1 MRALSQGIVLATMI
15 MLMACTT
22 TLPVKENDLEAR
34 WQQRQVELMG
44 LVYWQFKARSS
55 IRQDKESWQAGL
67 RWQQSLADYEVQVLG
82 PFSMGGLV
90 LKGDDQQVILTL
102 ADGQQWQATAP
113 EGLLE
118 KTTGWKLP
126 VSALRHWVR
135 GLSATNLPLAQ
146 KTLDDQAQIITMVQG
161 EWRIK
166 FPEYMKVKNQ
176 TLPRKIFVE
185 NGELHLKMVIDKWQ
199 LGQ

>member
-1 MRALSQGIVLATMI
+1 MDGLDM
-15 MLMACTT
+15 
-22 TLPVKENDLEAR
+22 R
-34 WQQRQVELMG
+34 WQQRQAELMA
-44 LVYWQFKARSS
+44 LTSWQFRARSS

-82 PFSMGGLV
+82 PFSMGGLI
-90 LKGDDQQVILTL
+90 LKGNDQQVVLTQ
-102 ADGQQWQATAP
+102 ADGQQWQASAP

-118 KTTGWKLP
+118 QTTGWKLP
-126 VSALRHWVR
+126 ISALRYWVR
-135 GLSATNLPLAQ
+135 GLPAVNLPYTERNLN
-146 KTLDDQAQIITMVQG
+146 DQAQIVTMVQG

-176 TLPRKIFVE
+176 MLPRKIFIE
-185 NGELHLKMVIDKWQ
+185 NDELHLKMVIDKWM